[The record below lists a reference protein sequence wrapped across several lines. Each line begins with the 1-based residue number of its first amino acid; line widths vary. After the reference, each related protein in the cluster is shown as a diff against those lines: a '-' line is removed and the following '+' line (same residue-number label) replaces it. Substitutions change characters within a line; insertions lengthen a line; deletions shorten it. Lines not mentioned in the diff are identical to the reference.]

1 MSGEKRKGWDWPRRP
16 EPALAF
22 PLILN
27 LLKEGKERKAN
38 RTGLNPPSFP
48 LILNLLKD
56 GKRRKV
62 GGTGLNPP
70 LPFRSS

>member
-1 MSGEKRKGWDWPRRP
+1 MSGEKRKGWAWPRLP

-27 LLKEGKERKAN
+27 LLKDRRKAN
-38 RTGLNPPSFP
+38 RTGLNPPAFP

-56 GKRRKV
+56 GKGRKA
-62 GGTGLNPP
+62 GGTGHQP
-70 LPFRSS
+70 LP